1 MKPEGAG
8 GSMVGQWGPPAPTV
22 QTKQSIPPMEQFRQT
37 HVEPILSIQETVAL
51 MAKRPGIT
59 VGGGI
64 ERSTPNPD
72 PKAAEPPT
80 DEDDV
85 VANFRITEWW
95 DRKREVDKVAE
106 MHRKKVCVPGE
117 RYQRPR
123 IWTPEERANLM
134 AWRKQYGETAGTATS
149 GRRVT
154 PPASYSQR

>member
-1 MKPEGAG
+1 MTIGRRGREYGWAMG
-8 GSMVGQWGPPAPTV
+8 TARADRSNE
-22 QTKQSIPPMEQFRQT
+22 TKHLPMEQFRQT

-72 PKAAEPPT
+72 PKASEPPT

-106 MHRKKVCVPGE
+106 MHRKKVSVPGE

-134 AWRKQYGETAGTATS
+134 AWRKQYGETAGAATS

>member
-1 MKPEGAG
+1 MPNHI
-8 GSMVGQWGPPAPTV
+8 PPAPTV
-22 QTKQSIPPMEQFRQT
+22 TTKQSIPPMEQFRQT